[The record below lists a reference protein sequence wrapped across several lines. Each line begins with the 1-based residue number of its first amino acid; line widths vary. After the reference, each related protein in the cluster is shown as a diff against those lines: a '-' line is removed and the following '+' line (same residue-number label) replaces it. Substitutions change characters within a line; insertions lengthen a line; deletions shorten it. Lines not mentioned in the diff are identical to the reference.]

1 MVEAAYVRSS
11 PIIVR
16 RVERYGMSFFSKRGA
31 IALLGIG
38 LIAVFA
44 TAAPQSV
51 PDEQARAEARKLK
64 NPIAY
69 SKSSTREGRKSYLRL
84 CQDCH
89 GFDGRAQSVRDFDAP
104 NLRTPDIWRY
114 GSSDGELFVT
124 IRDGAGHEM
133 PPFGKKLD
141 AGKTWQLVHY
151 LRSIGPKELRPAMEP

>member
-1 MVEAAYVRSS
+1 
-11 PIIVR
+11 
-16 RVERYGMSFFSKRGA
+16 MSFFSKHWA
-31 IALLGIG
+31 MALAVMG

-51 PDEQARAEARKLK
+51 PDKPSREEARKLK
-64 NPIAY
+64 NPLVY
-69 SKSSTREGRKSYLRL
+69 SKASIRQGRMSYLRL

-104 NLRTPDIWRY
+104 NLRTPDVWRY
-114 GSSDGELFVT
+114 GSSDGELFVA
-124 IRDGAGHEM
+124 IRDGAGHDM

>member
-1 MVEAAYVRSS
+1 
-11 PIIVR
+11 
-16 RVERYGMSFFSKRGA
+16 MSFFSKHQT

-51 PDEQARAEARKLK
+51 PDKQSRAKARQLK
-64 NPIAY
+64 NPIVY
-69 SKSSTREGRKSYLRL
+69 SKSSIREGRKSYLRL

-89 GFDGRAQSVRDFDAP
+89 GFDGRAQAVRDFDAP

-151 LRSIGPKELRPAMEP
+151 LRSIGPKELRPAVEP

>member
-1 MVEAAYVRSS
+1 
-11 PIIVR
+11 
-16 RVERYGMSFFSKRGA
+16 MSFFSKRGA

-38 LIAVFA
+38 LIGVFA
-44 TAAPQSV
+44 TAAAQSV
-51 PDEQARAEARKLK
+51 PGEQSRAEARKLK
-64 NPIAY
+64 NPVAY
-69 SKSSTREGRKSYLRL
+69 SKTSIREGRKSYLRL

-141 AGKTWQLVHY
+141 AGKTWQLVQY